1 MKSQKVNLNK
11 GWMEVYDF
19 GDIKLHAYQT
29 NDLMTDESYIL
40 ESKDQILLLEFPAF
54 YDNLGEF
61 EQYVNS
67 LEKPIIG
74 KVFSDH
80 PNGATIFSDCK
91 AYASK
96 GTMQSMQTGTI
107 HHLVESFKTTFHG
120 EFASEFHTI
129 TDILE
134 DKKVTIGDFELEIIY
149 HEEDIEIVFPQLQ
162 VVYTHMLG
170 HDCHSIVAGNAH
182 ADAMIHQLETYK
194 QKGYVLILSS
204 HHTPERL
211 IDVDT
216 KIAYLKDIKQIANH
230 ASNKNV
236 FLETVQSKYP
246 TYQGLNYLEM
256 TATAFFPEK
265 A

>member
-1 MKSQKVNLNK
+1 MNTQKVHLNK

-19 GDIKLHAYQT
+19 GNRKLHAYQT

-40 ESKDQILLLEFPAF
+40 ENKDQILLLEFPAF

-61 EQYVNS
+61 EQYVSS
-67 LEKPIIG
+67 LEKPIIA

-96 GTMQSMQTGTI
+96 GTLQSMQTGTI
-107 HHLVESFKTTFHG
+107 YHLVEGFKTAFHG

-134 DKKVTIGDFELEIIY
+134 GSKVTIGDFDLEITY

-170 HDCHSIVAGNAH
+170 HDCHSIVTSNTH
-182 ADAMIHQLETYK
+182 ADAIIHQLETYK

-204 HHTPERL
+204 HHTPETL
-211 IDVDT
+211 EDVDT
-216 KIAYLKDIKQIANH
+216 KIAYLKDIKEIASH
-230 ASNKNV
+230 TSNK
-236 FLETVQSKYP
+236 ETFIKVIESKYP